1 MYIYEFYQKSPT
13 SQRMHASRDPPMMLC
28 FIQLRTSTRKTTL
41 PKGGWLLEDS
51 RYPLKDWLITPFA
64 TPRND
69 RERKFNDAYVRIRV
83 VAERAFGVQK
93 SRFRYNMFYLNVVRF
108 SAMFDTCS
116 FKISENLLF
125 VPSVLFLYQI
135 FGTHDQI
142 IHGLMVSR
150 RYLKVQKI

>member
-1 MYIYEFYQKSPT
+1 M
-13 SQRMHASRDPPMMLC
+13 
-28 FIQLRTSTRKTTL
+28 
-41 PKGGWLLEDS
+41 
-51 RYPLKDWLITPFA
+51 KDWLITPFA

-83 VAERAFGVQK
+83 VAERAFGVEK

-116 FKISENLLF
+116 FKICENLLF

-135 FGTHDQI
+135 FGTHDKI
-142 IHGLMVSR
+142 THGLVVSR